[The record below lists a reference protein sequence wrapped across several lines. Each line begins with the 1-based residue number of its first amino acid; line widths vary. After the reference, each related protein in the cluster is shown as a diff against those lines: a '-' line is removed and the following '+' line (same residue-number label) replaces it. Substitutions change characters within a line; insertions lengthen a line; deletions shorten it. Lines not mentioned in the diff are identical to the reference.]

1 MKSKSKFRLMLTNQE
16 KQQLRRNN
24 VHISDL
30 PNYALDELEV
40 LMEITYERAREI
52 GALIEFQSIK
62 TIGIKF
68 AEDLI
73 SLGYYSINELKGKN
87 PAKLTEEFELLK
99 GYWIDPCV
107 EDQFRLV
114 VYHANTYDKNKN
126 WWDFTEERKK
136 FRHENGYPTSRPVK
150 PWYEMKSAI
159 LTVLF
164 VLVSFVAFSQN
175 CEIVVN
181 IDGFRTDNGKCLLS
195 LFNNKKGFPSNP
207 DKAVY
212 ITYGR
217 IQNRKLTLLIK
228 DIAIGEY
235 AIAVVHDE
243 NDNNKLDTN
252 FLGMPKE
259 GVGVSNNAKSMMG
272 PPKYED
278 AKFQLNKEGLVT
290 NIRIK
295 YL

>member
-1 MKSKSKFRLMLTNQE
+1 MKCKSKFKLVLTYQE
-16 KQQLRRNN
+16 KQSMRKNKIRLC
-24 VHISDL
+24 DL

-40 LMEITYERAREI
+40 LLDTTSVRAREI
-52 GALIEFQSIK
+52 GALMDFQSIK

-73 SLGYYSINELKGKN
+73 SLGYYSINELKEKD
-87 PAKLTEEFELLK
+87 PAKLTEEFEILK

-114 VYHANTYDKNKN
+114 VYHANTNDNTKN

-136 FRHENGYPTSRPVK
+136 FRIENGYPTSRPKK

-159 LTVLF
+159 LTYVF
-164 VLVSFVAFSQN
+164 CFISIVTFSEN
-175 CEIVVN
+175 REIVVN
-181 IDGFRTDNGKCLLS
+181 IDGF
-195 LFNNKKGFPSNP
+195 
-207 DKAVY
+207 
-212 ITYGR
+212 
-217 IQNRKLTLLIK
+217 
-228 DIAIGEY
+228 
-235 AIAVVHDE
+235 
-243 NDNNKLDTN
+243 KLDTN
-252 FLGMPKE
+252 FLGMPME

-278 AKFQLNKEGLVT
+278 SKFQLNNEELVV

>member
-1 MKSKSKFRLMLTNQE
+1 MLTNAE
-16 KQQLRRNN
+16 KQRMRKNK
-24 VHISDL
+24 IRICDL
-30 PNYALDELEV
+30 PNYALDELE
-40 LMEITYERAREI
+40 LLLGITFQRAREI
-52 GALIEFQSIK
+52 CALMAFQSIK

-73 SLGYYSINELKGKN
+73 SMGYYSIDELKGKD
-87 PAKLTEEFELLK
+87 PAKLTEEFESLK

-114 VYHANTYDKNKN
+114 VYHANTNDNNKN

-136 FRHENGYPTSRPVK
+136 FRQENGHPNSRPTK

-159 LTVLF
+159 LTFLF
-164 VLVSFVAFSQN
+164 SILSIISNAQN
-175 CEIVVN
+175 HEIVVN
-181 IDGFRTDNGKCLLS
+181 IDGFKTDQGKCLLS

-212 ITYGR
+212 ITFGR
-217 IQNRKLTLLIK
+217 IQNRKLTLILK

-259 GVGVSNNAKSMMG
+259 GIGVSNNAKSIMG
-272 PPKYED
+272 PPSYED
-278 AKFQLNKEGLVT
+278 SKFQLKEDGLVT
-290 NIRIK
+290 NIKIK